1 MRWLDGITNVMD
13 MNFRK
18 LQELVTD
25 REAQRAAVH
34 GVAES
39 GMIAWLSTAQIRYHL
54 SASFSYIPFRISI
67 FFSTSICFIA

>member
-39 GMIAWLSTAQIRYHL
+39 GMIA
-54 SASFSYIPFRISI
+54 
-67 FFSTSICFIA
+67 